1 MGMLTPKEIASLRF
15 HSRETLLGGWYDADE
30 VDEALEDIE
39 HTVAQLRGLALMHY
53 VDVSNLMTRDYI
65 RNIAFRTR
73 NSGNAEWYSAGQV
86 DAFLDRCSDAVHHLS
101 IATLPFA
108 PKVSEDIERFRPVA

>member
-15 HSRETLLGGWYDADE
+15 HSRETLLGEWYDADE

-53 VDVSNLMTRDYI
+53 VDVSNLMTRDDI
-65 RNIAFRTR
+65 HNIAFRAR

-86 DAFLDRCSDAVHHLS
+86 DSFLDRCSDAVHNLS

-108 PKVSEDIERFRPVA
+108 PKTSEDIERFRPVA

>member
-15 HSRETLLGGWYDADE
+15 HSRETLLGEWYDADE
-30 VDEALEDIE
+30 VDKALEDIE

-53 VDVSNLMTRDYI
+53 VDVSDTMTRDDI

-73 NSGNAEWYSAGQV
+73 NAGNAEWYSAGQV
-86 DAFLDRCSDAVHHLS
+86 DAFLDRCSEAVLHLS
-101 IATLPFA
+101 MATLPFA